1 MQKSFQ
7 TEFMD
12 IYDQFSKSWRDQIDR
27 QHGKSKTKSD
37 NNIKIG

>member
-12 IYDQFSKSWRDQIDR
+12 MYDQFSKSWRDQIDR
-27 QHGKSKTKSD
+27 QHGKTKARI
-37 NNIKIG
+37 NNI